1 MLKPKRKIFSDE
13 DIQKFLRTINKI
25 KGRKMPTKEL
35 KLADL
40 VNDAGICWDYSYDK
54 DSGTLELSLD
64 LDTVA
69 NRPTNATVTW
79 VQNEDGEGLATV
91 SIEEEDEVVEKESV
105 IEPLLRQELSN
116 YLSASVVD
124 EVIYNL
130 SDIIDIYEEKADI
143 KPVEIR

>member
-1 MLKPKRKIFSDE
+1 
-13 DIQKFLRTINKI
+13 
-25 KGRKMPTKEL
+25 MPTKEL

-40 VNDAGICWDYSYDK
+40 VNDAGICWDYGYDK
-54 DSGTLELSLD
+54 STGTLELTVD

-69 NRPTNATVTW
+69 NNPTDATISW

-91 SIEEEDEVVEKESV
+91 YIEEEEEVVEKASV
-105 IEPLLRQELSN
+105 IEPILRQELSN

-124 EVIYNL
+124 EVVYNL
-130 SDIIDIYEEKADI
+130 SDVIDIYEEKADI

>member
-1 MLKPKRKIFSDE
+1 MKKHFSEE

-25 KGRKMPTKEL
+25 KRGKMPTKEL

-91 SIEEEDEVVEKESV
+91 SIEEEEDEVVENKSV
-105 IEPLLRQELSN
+105 IEPILRQELSN
-116 YLSASVVD
+116 YLSDSVID
-124 EVIYNL
+124 EIVYNL
-130 SDIIDIYEEKADI
+130 SDVIDIYEEKADI

>member
-1 MLKPKRKIFSDE
+1 
-13 DIQKFLRTINKI
+13 
-25 KGRKMPTKEL
+25 MPTKEL

-40 VNDAGICWDYSYDK
+40 VNDAGICWDYGYDK
-54 DSGTLELSLD
+54 ATGTLELTVD

-69 NRPTNATVTW
+69 NNPTNATVTW
-79 VQNEDGEGLATV
+79 VQNEDGEVNTV
-91 SIEEEDEVVEKESV
+91 YIEEEDEVVEKESV

-116 YLSASVVD
+116 YLSDSVVD
-124 EVIYNL
+124 EVVYNL

>member
-1 MLKPKRKIFSDE
+1 
-13 DIQKFLRTINKI
+13 
-25 KGRKMPTKEL
+25 MPTKEL

-54 DSGTLELSLD
+54 ASGTLELTVD

-91 SIEEEDEVVEKESV
+91 SIDEEEEEEVVEKASV
-105 IEPLLRQELSN
+105 IEPILRQELSN

-124 EVIYNL
+124 EVVYNL
-130 SDIIDIYEEKADI
+130 SDVINIYEEKADI
-143 KPVEIR
+143 KPIEIR

>member
-1 MLKPKRKIFSDE
+1 
-13 DIQKFLRTINKI
+13 
-25 KGRKMPTKEL
+25 MPTKEI

-40 VNDAGICWDYSYDK
+40 VNDASICWDYSYDK
-54 DSGTLELSLD
+54 ATGTLELTVD

-69 NRPTNATVTW
+69 NNPTNATVTW

-91 SIEEEDEVVEKESV
+91 YIEEEDEVVEKESV

-124 EVIYNL
+124 EVVYNL

>member
-1 MLKPKRKIFSDE
+1 
-13 DIQKFLRTINKI
+13 
-25 KGRKMPTKEL
+25 MPTKEL

-54 DSGTLELSLD
+54 ATGTLELTVD

-69 NRPTNATVTW
+69 NNPKDATVTW
-79 VQNEDGEGLATV
+79 VQNEDGEGIATV
-91 SIEEEDEVVEKESV
+91 SIEEEEEVVEKESV

-116 YLSASVVD
+116 YLSASIVD
-124 EVIYNL
+124 EVVYNL
-130 SDIIDIYEEKADI
+130 SDIIDIYEEKANI

>member
-1 MLKPKRKIFSDE
+1 MKKHFSEE

-25 KGRKMPTKEL
+25 KRGKMPTKEL

-91 SIEEEDEVVEKESV
+91 SIEEEEEEDEVVENKSV
-105 IEPLLRQELSN
+105 IEPILRQELSN
-116 YLSASVVD
+116 YLSDTIID
-124 EVIYNL
+124 EVVYNL
-130 SDIIDIYEEKADI
+130 SDVIGIYEEKADI

>member
-1 MLKPKRKIFSDE
+1 
-13 DIQKFLRTINKI
+13 
-25 KGRKMPTKEL
+25 MPTKEL

-40 VNDAGICWDYSYDK
+40 VNDAGICWDYSYDH
-54 DSGTLELSLD
+54 DSGTLELTVD

-69 NRPTNATVTW
+69 NKPTDATVTW

-105 IEPLLRQELSN
+105 IKPLLRQELSN
-116 YLSASVVD
+116 YLVPALVD
-124 EVIYNL
+124 EVVYNL

>member
-1 MLKPKRKIFSDE
+1 
-13 DIQKFLRTINKI
+13 
-25 KGRKMPTKEL
+25 MPTKEL

-40 VNDAGICWDYSYDK
+40 VNDAGICWDYGYDK
-54 DSGTLELSLD
+54 STGTLELTVD

-91 SIEEEDEVVEKESV
+91 SIEEEEEEVVEKASV
-105 IEPLLRQELSN
+105 IEPILRQELSN

-124 EVIYNL
+124 EVVYNL
-130 SDIIDIYEEKADI
+130 SDVIDIYEEKADI

>member
-1 MLKPKRKIFSDE
+1 
-13 DIQKFLRTINKI
+13 
-25 KGRKMPTKEL
+25 MPTKEI

-40 VNDAGICWDYSYDK
+40 VNDASICWDYSYDK
-54 DSGTLELSLD
+54 DSGTLELTVD

-69 NRPTNATVTW
+69 NKPTDATVTW

-116 YLSASVVD
+116 YLSDSVVD
-124 EVIYNL
+124 EVVYNL

>member
-1 MLKPKRKIFSDE
+1 
-13 DIQKFLRTINKI
+13 
-25 KGRKMPTKEL
+25 MPTKEL

-40 VNDAGICWDYSYDK
+40 VNDASICWDYSYDHA
-54 DSGTLELSLD
+54 SGTLELTVD

-69 NRPTNATVTW
+69 NRPTDATVTW

-91 SIEEEDEVVEKESV
+91 YIEEEDEVVEKESV

-116 YLSASVVD
+116 YLSDSVVD
-124 EVIYNL
+124 EVVYNL

>member
-1 MLKPKRKIFSDE
+1 
-13 DIQKFLRTINKI
+13 
-25 KGRKMPTKEL
+25 MPTKEL

-40 VNDAGICWDYSYDK
+40 VNDASICWDYSYDK
-54 DSGTLELSLD
+54 GSGTLELTVD

-69 NRPTNATVTW
+69 NKPTDATVTW

-116 YLSASVVD
+116 YLSDSVVD
-124 EVIYNL
+124 EVVYNL

>member
-1 MLKPKRKIFSDE
+1 
-13 DIQKFLRTINKI
+13 
-25 KGRKMPTKEL
+25 MPTKEL

-40 VNDAGICWDYSYDK
+40 VNDASICWDYSYDK
-54 DSGTLELSLD
+54 GSGTLELTVD

-69 NRPTNATVTW
+69 NKPTDATVTW

-91 SIEEEDEVVEKESV
+91 SIEEEEEVVENKSV
-105 IEPLLRQELSN
+105 IEPLLRQELSH

-124 EVIYNL
+124 EVVYNL

>member
-1 MLKPKRKIFSDE
+1 MKKHFSEE

-25 KGRKMPTKEL
+25 KRGKMPTKEL

-91 SIEEEDEVVEKESV
+91 SIEEEEDEVVENKSV
-105 IEPLLRQELSN
+105 IEPILRQELSN
-116 YLSASVVD
+116 YLSDSVID
-124 EVIYNL
+124 EIVYNL
-130 SDIIDIYEEKADI
+130 SDVIDIYEEKANI

>member
-1 MLKPKRKIFSDE
+1 MAIKIAIIVNRGEIKKLFINKRKISKFEIPSDKLDEEPILAKKPKRKIFSDE

-91 SIEEEDEVVEKESV
+91 SIEEEDEWG
-105 IEPLLRQELSN
+105 
-116 YLSASVVD
+116 
-124 EVIYNL
+124 NL
-130 SDIIDIYEEKADI
+130 DN
-143 KPVEIR
+143 

>member
-1 MLKPKRKIFSDE
+1 
-13 DIQKFLRTINKI
+13 
-25 KGRKMPTKEL
+25 MPTKEL

-54 DSGTLELSLD
+54 ATGTLELTVD

-69 NRPTNATVTW
+69 NNPTDATITW

-91 SIEEEDEVVEKESV
+91 TIEEEEEEEVVEKESV
-105 IEPLLRQELSN
+105 IEPVLRQELSN
-116 YLSASVVD
+116 YLSDSVVD

-143 KPVEIR
+143 KPIDIDEPIEIR

>member
-1 MLKPKRKIFSDE
+1 
-13 DIQKFLRTINKI
+13 
-25 KGRKMPTKEL
+25 MPTKEL

-54 DSGTLELSLD
+54 ASGTLELTVD

-91 SIEEEDEVVEKESV
+91 YIEEEEEVVEKASV
-105 IEPLLRQELSN
+105 IEPILRQELSN

-124 EVIYNL
+124 EVVYNL
-130 SDIIDIYEEKADI
+130 SDVIDIYEEKADI

>member
-1 MLKPKRKIFSDE
+1 
-13 DIQKFLRTINKI
+13 
-25 KGRKMPTKEL
+25 MPTKEL

-54 DSGTLELSLD
+54 ATGTLELTVD

-69 NRPTNATVTW
+69 NKPKDATVTW

-91 SIEEEDEVVEKESV
+91 TIEEEEEDEVVEKESV

-116 YLSASVVD
+116 YLSDSVVD

-143 KPVEIR
+143 KPIEIR

>member
-1 MLKPKRKIFSDE
+1 
-13 DIQKFLRTINKI
+13 
-25 KGRKMPTKEL
+25 MPTKEL

-40 VNDAGICWDYSYDK
+40 VNDASICLDYSYDHG
-54 DSGTLELSLD
+54 SGTLELTVD

-69 NRPTNATVTW
+69 NNPKDATVTW
-79 VQNEDGEGLATV
+79 VQNEDGEGIATV
-91 SIEEEDEVVEKESV
+91 SIEEEEEVVEKESV

-116 YLSASVVD
+116 YLSDSVVD
-124 EVIYNL
+124 EVVYNL

>member
-1 MLKPKRKIFSDE
+1 MLKPKRKIFSEE

-54 DSGTLELSLD
+54 ATGTLELTVD

-69 NRPTNATVTW
+69 NRPTDATVTW

-116 YLSASVVD
+116 YLSDSIVD
-124 EVIYNL
+124 EVVYNL